1 MSTPEESFLVCL
13 PVTVTTL
20 IVPGSTKTD
29 CTDCGQRVWVSAA
42 SLALSKA
49 QGARIICMDC
59 ANKRA
64 ATDEEVEVQ
73 PPTEEQLREIRDAIE
88 RG

>member
-1 MSTPEESFLVCL
+1 MSSPDEAFLVCL

-42 SLALSKA
+42 SLALSREK
-49 QGARIICMDC
+49 GAKIICMAC
-59 ANKRA
+59 ADKRA
-64 ATDEEVEVQ
+64 AKDDDVQVQ
-73 PPTEEQLREIRDAIE
+73 PPSADQLREIRDAIE

>member
-1 MSTPEESFLVCL
+1 MSTPDEAFLVCL

-42 SLALSKA
+42 SLALGKE
-49 QGARIICMDC
+49 QGAKIICMDC

-64 ATDEEVEVQ
+64 AKDEDVEIQ